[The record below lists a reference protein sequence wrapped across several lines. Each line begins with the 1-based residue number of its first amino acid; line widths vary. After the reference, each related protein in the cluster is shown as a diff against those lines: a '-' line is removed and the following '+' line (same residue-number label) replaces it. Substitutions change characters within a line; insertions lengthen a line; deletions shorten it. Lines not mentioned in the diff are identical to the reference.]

1 MKLPFLVPYFII
13 YMRLFQHK
21 EAYRALGF
29 PEFRAYVIGNTFFTI
44 ALLIQEVLIA
54 YEIYKITH
62 NPLALG
68 LIGLAEA
75 VPFISLVLFGGHF
88 ADNHNKKRIM
98 QVLLFSEPGR
108 RRDSVLRC
116 INSYLGKMYIGK

>member
-1 MKLPFLVPYFII
+1 
-13 YMRLFQHK
+13 MRLFQHK

-68 LIGLAEA
+68 LIPPTPAATPVNPDNAVAPPSSAAPSSNRTFFPAFAKYEA
-75 VPFISLVLFGGHF
+75 ATSPLCPPPTTITS
-88 ADNHNKKRIM
+88 
-98 QVLLFSEPGR
+98 
-108 RRDSVLRC
+108 
-116 INSYLGKMYIGK
+116 

>member
-1 MKLPFLVPYFII
+1 
-13 YMRLFQHK
+13 MRLFQHK

-29 PEFRAYVIGNTFFTI
+29 PEFRAYVVGNTFFTI

-88 ADNHNKKRIM
+88 ADNHNKKGLCKLRCP
-98 QVLLFSEPGR
+98 LLFWLPAFYFTQVAS
-108 RRDSVLRC
+108 
-116 INSYLGKMYIGK
+116 